1 MSEPEPDPQAKGR
14 GILTIALVFTA
25 LSLLLAIV
33 LLIKETAYTFVA
45 FMFLG
50 PVILLLAGAGLGW
63 VIFQELRAKRVL

>member
-1 MSEPEPDPQAKGR
+1 MSTREPNFHPKGR
-14 GILTIALVFTA
+14 QVLTIALVCTA

-50 PVILLLAGAGLGW
+50 PVLLLLAVAGLGW